1 MSLMRRATD
10 GKTIIVGD
18 FNLNYTQKENV
29 DYRYANMFSDF
40 DEKFQDI
47 NLVQM
52 INFPTWSRIVNN
64 VLKESTLDHIYLTD
78 PTICMNIDSHKP
90 CFGDHLLITITIN
103 LEKVKNVNLY
113 KRDWRNYSK
122 ENLICLLNNVEWCTD
137 FDNVQ
142 ILKLN

>member
-1 MSLMRRATD
+1 MRRATD

-52 INFPTWSRIVNN
+52 INFPTWSMFAVSR
-64 VLKESTLDHIYLTD
+64 
-78 PTICMNIDSHKP
+78 
-90 CFGDHLLITITIN
+90 
-103 LEKVKNVNLY
+103 
-113 KRDWRNYSK
+113 
-122 ENLICLLNNVEWCTD
+122 
-137 FDNVQ
+137 
-142 ILKLN
+142 